1 MGNWDFEIVA
11 MKIVDRLIAKHI
23 NMQLNTP
30 NRKVERILMNSSTL
44 VKFAANITF
53 TKNMTFL
60 ENGIT

>member
-1 MGNWDFEIVA
+1 
-11 MKIVDRLIAKHI
+11 MKIFIRLIVKHI

-30 NRKVERILMNSSTL
+30 NRKVERILMNSPTL

-53 TKNMTFL
+53 TKNMSFL

>member
-1 MGNWDFEIVA
+1 MENWDFEIVA

-30 NRKVERILMNSSTL
+30 NRTVERILMNSSTL